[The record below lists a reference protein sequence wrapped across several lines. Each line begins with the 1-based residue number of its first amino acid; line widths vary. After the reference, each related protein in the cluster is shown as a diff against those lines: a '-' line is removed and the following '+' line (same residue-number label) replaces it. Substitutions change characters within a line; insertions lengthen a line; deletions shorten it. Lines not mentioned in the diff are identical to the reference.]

1 MLAYTHTHPSHILI
15 DQGSY
20 RHCLSLTHFHTF
32 NTHRH
37 YNEWKAIAPR
47 FQHRK
52 KKLTH
57 IRNPPLLGHGL
68 WQQQKMRTIKLQRV
82 SNSMEE
88 NKWHSEEQQY
98 VHIPSKNSC
107 LTNWTTMHVLPT
119 AKEPKVPSSIVSLFV
134 DMMVIAILLMVGV
147 DCNLLLACLLIVD
160 WLLDW
165 LMDCCCCSCV
175 VFSFSLLKLTASDN
189 DISGW
194 GIKKW
199 AE

>member
-20 RHCLSLTHFHTF
+20 RHWLSLTHTF
-32 NTHRH
+32 TLSHALPLQWMKSNCSSISTP
-37 YNEWKAIAPR
+37 N
-47 FQHRK
+47 K

-147 DCNLLLACLLIVD
+147 DCNLLLACLLLID
-160 WLLDW
+160 WWFVVAVRVLFFRFLCWSWQLLT
-165 LMDCCCCSCV
+165 M
-175 VFSFSLLKLTASDN
+175 
-189 DISGW
+189 ISPVG
-194 GIKKW
+194 GSIKKW